1 MQSLQLNRVLGVL
14 KTSTVLF
21 CAAFTTQAV
30 ADDDNRQIEEVIV
43 TAQRAS
49 ESIQDVP
56 IAVTALSGDMLE
68 DRQILGATDLQ
79 MNAPN
84 VTFTATNFGGSS
96 FSIRG
101 IGRLVIAAS
110 GENGVSTHLN
120 DIPLGTNLSAVEFV
134 DVSRVEVL
142 RGPQGTLYGRN
153 ATGGAINVVTN
164 MPEVDGVKGMLD
176 AEMSSY
182 NGRRYKG
189 MLNIPITDTI
199 AVRFAGMQLDRD
211 GYITNLAY
219 GQENAAGETLQG
231 INKDIDG
238 RNLWTGRITAS
249 WAFSDNGEAW
259 IQYSKF
265 SENDDR
271 ARITNQICVTNDVP
285 LQGCKPGEFGF
296 DGPHLGSTTGGIF
309 GGAFGAQI
317 FGDKGNGLPG
327 TATTY
332 SYARP
337 QLGFRTMHTDFEPI
351 YQSEE
356 DVVSLGVDYRFD
368 NYEVSFLGAYQ
379 ETESLFQ
386 QDYNMD
392 VGPDLITG
400 SGLVGLLG
408 LTSYPTSAP
417 AGGAGA
423 DWIAG
428 TPCNYIDG
436 TAGVPGGCIAD
447 VDQSR
452 VFSYDQSSS
461 TSEYWTAEVRLS
473 SQLDG
478 PLNFLVGAS
487 AYDSGGSGDYYVFAN
502 TLDLLGTVTGAF
514 PGSFNSTRAPDNK
527 GLETDGHA
535 YFAEVYYDLN
545 DRTKVTFGLRRNKD
559 NKFIADANAFL
570 DASFINAAN
579 PSLGYTRVPDFVAGD
594 DVDADGLPT
603 YSAAR
608 AELYGATALFEEAKG
623 TAAYSDERL
632 AASAAIPLV
641 PQPGERRKL
650 TGSPQNFTW
659 EETTGRLGVDY
670 QLSDDSLLYAFY
682 SVGYKPGGFNPPIS
696 EAFQGNIKFD
706 FDQEEISSIEIGSK
720 NTLLDGTMKL
730 NGSLFVY
737 DYEGLQ
743 ITRIA
748 NNSSINDNIDAEMW
762 GAEIEFEWYPD
773 MLPGVSIDGAYSYLD
788 TEVANGSES
797 VDPTNRTAGLP
808 EWTTVNEPTPGP
820 TAGVNYVVDTQAF
833 TDNLAALTAAG
844 VTLPLPGTVRANG
857 LPAYVARAG
866 LESAV
871 TPGTAGPAG
880 VYVPNSNG
888 IAQELGGNSLPN
900 SPEHTLKLGVAY
912 AMPSPVFDGDLIVRL
927 DYYWQDDMYAREFN
941 TGGDVIESW
950 DQFNLSLIFESADGK
965 WGARAWAR
973 NLADEDN
980 ITGHYLTSD
989 TSGFYRNYFLTE
1001 PRIVGASIRYNFG
1014 Y

>member
-30 ADDDNRQIEEVIV
+30 ADDDSRQIEEVIV

-110 GENGVSTHLN
+110 GENGVSTHVN
-120 DIPLGTNLSAVEFV
+120 DIPLGTNLTAVEFV

-199 AVRFAGMQLDRD
+199 AVRAAGMMLDRD

-219 GQENAAGETLQG
+219 GQENAAGETLKG
-231 INKDIDG
+231 INEDIDG

-259 IQYSKF
+259 IQYNQF

-285 LQGCKPGEFGF
+285 LQGCKTGEFGF
-296 DGPHLGSTTGGIF
+296 EGPHLGSTTGGIF
-309 GGAFGAQI
+309 GGYFGAQY
-317 FGDKGNGLPG
+317 FGDRGNGLPG
-327 TATTY
+327 TLTEY
-332 SYARP
+332 EYARP

-356 DVVSLGVDYRFD
+356 KTVSMGIDYRFD
-368 NYEVSFLGAYQ
+368 NYEVSVLGAYQ

-392 VGPDLITG
+392 VGPVLRTAATNPA
-400 SGLVGLLG
+400 SLVGLLG
-408 LTSYPTSAP
+408 LSSYPTTAP
-417 AGGAGA
+417 AGGAGE
-423 DWIAG
+423 DWG
-428 TPCNYIDG
+428 NGPCNYNDG
-436 TAGVPGGCIAD
+436 THGVPGGCIAD

-461 TSEYWTAEVRLS
+461 TSEYWTIEARLAS
-473 SQLDG
+473 NLDG
-478 PLNFLVGAS
+478 PLNFMVGAS

-502 TLDLLGTVTGAF
+502 TLDLLGTATGAY
-514 PGSFNSTRAPDNK
+514 PGSFNSTRAGNNE

-559 NKFIADANAFL
+559 NKFIADSNAFL
-570 DASFINAAN
+570 DAAFIDATRPA
-579 PSLGYTRVPDFVAGD
+579 LGYSREAAFAAGSDTVGSPERVA
-594 DVDADGLPT
+594 
-603 YSAAR
+603 
-608 AELYGATALFEEAKG
+608 LYGATQLFEDAKG
-623 TAAYSDERL
+623 TAPYSAERL

-696 EAFQGNIKFD
+696 EAFQGDIKFD

-730 NGSLFVY
+730 NGSLFMY

-748 NNSSINDNIDAEMW
+748 NNSSINDNIDAEIW
-762 GAEIEFEWYPD
+762 GAEVEFEWYPD

-788 TEVANGSES
+788 TEVDSGSES
-797 VDPTNRTAGLP
+797 VDPTNRTAGLA
-808 EWTTVNEPTPGP
+808 EWTTVNEWVPGA
-820 TAGVNYVVDTQAF
+820 TAGVNYVVDTAAF
-833 TDNLAALTAAG
+833 TAAVPLLTTTVIDPASGLQAAP
-844 VTLPLPGTVRANG
+844 PLPGTVRANG
-857 LPAYVARAG
+857 LPAYLNRA
-866 LESAV
+866 SA
-871 TPGTAGPAG
+871 TAFGIAS
-880 VYVPNSNG
+880 SNG
-888 IAQELGGNSLPN
+888 ISQDLGGNSLPN

-941 TGGDVIESW
+941 TAGDVIESW

>member
-68 DRQILGATDLQ
+68 DRQILGASDLQ

-110 GENGVSTHLN
+110 GENGVSTHIN
-120 DIPLGTNLSAVEFV
+120 DIPLGTNLTAVEFV

-199 AVRFAGMQLDRD
+199 AVRVAGMQLDRD
-211 GYITNLAY
+211 GYIKNLAY
-219 GQENAAGETLQG
+219 GQENAAGETLRG
-231 INKDIDG
+231 INEDIDG
-238 RNLWTGRITAS
+238 RNLWTGRVTAS

-259 IQYSKF
+259 IQYNQF

-285 LQGCKPGEFGF
+285 LQGCKTGEFGF
-296 DGPHLGSTTGGIF
+296 EGPHLGSTTGGIF
-309 GGAFGAQI
+309 GGFFGAQY
-317 FGDKGNGLPG
+317 FGDQGNARPG
-327 TATTY
+327 TLTEY
-332 SYARP
+332 EYARP

-356 DVVSLGVDYRFD
+356 KTVSMGIDYRFD
-368 NYEVSFLGAYQ
+368 DYEVSFLGAYQ
-379 ETESLFQ
+379 EADSLFQ

-392 VGPDLITG
+392 VGPVLRKAGDPGTALTAIG
-400 SGLVGLLG
+400 ALG
-408 LTSYPTSAP
+408 LTSYPTTAP
-417 AGGAGA
+417 AAGGAGA
-423 DWIAG
+423 DWG
-428 TPCNYIDG
+428 NGPCNYNDG
-436 TAGVPGGCIAD
+436 THGVPGGCIAD
-447 VDQSR
+447 VDQGR
-452 VFSYDQSSS
+452 VFSYDQSASS
-461 TSEYWTAEVRLS
+461 SEYWTIEARLAS
-473 SQLDG
+473 NLDG
-478 PLNFLVGAS
+478 PLNFMVGAS
-487 AYDSGGSGDYYVFAN
+487 TYDSGSSGDYYVIAN
-502 TLDLLGTVTGAF
+502 TLDLLGTVTGAY
-514 PGSFNSTRAPDNK
+514 PGSYNSTRAGNNE

-535 YFAEVYYDLN
+535 YFAEVYYDVN

-570 DASFINAAN
+570 DAAFIDATR
-579 PSLGYTRVPDFVAGD
+579 PSLGYSREAAFAAGSDTVGSPDRVA
-594 DVDADGLPT
+594 
-603 YSAAR
+603 
-608 AELYGATALFEEAKG
+608 LYGATQLFEDAKG
-623 TAAYSDERL
+623 TAPFSAERL

-641 PQPGERRKL
+641 PQPGERRKM

-670 QLSDDSLLYAFY
+670 QLSDDNLLYAFY

-696 EAFQGNIKFD
+696 EAFQGDIKFD

-720 NTLLDGTMKL
+720 NTLMDGTMKL
-730 NGSLFVY
+730 NGSLFMY

-748 NNSSINDNIDAEMW
+748 NNSSINDNIDAEIW
-762 GAEIEFEWYPD
+762 GAEVEFEWYPD
-773 MLPGVSIDGAYSYLD
+773 MLPGVSIDGAYSYLN
-788 TEVANGSES
+788 TEVENGSES
-797 VDPTNRTAGLP
+797 VDPTNRTADLAA
-808 EWTTVNEPTPGP
+808 WTTVNEFVPGP
-820 TAGVNYVVDTQAF
+820 TAGVNYVVDTAEFTAALPALQAF
-833 TDNLAALTAAG
+833 I
-844 VTLPLPGTVRANG
+844 LPGTPFSAASTNAIIPNSVRANG
-857 LPAYVARAG
+857 LPAYLNRA
-866 LESAV
+866 SAEAFGV
-871 TPGTAGPAG
+871 TT
-880 VYVPNSNG
+880 SNG

-941 TGGDVIESW
+941 TAGDVIESW